1 MAAAPRGRMTRRNRR
16 VSICQFSLSE
26 FMMRAVALLAAL
38 ILTAMPGAAVA
49 EGAVNELAQNM
60 VGGWEISNVDRD
72 RRCPLTF
79 SVEPVPGGFKIDLDA
94 ECATAFPS
102 LGAVV
107 AWTFGPKDVLRLVDA
122 KGRAV
127 LEFTEVENGL
137 LESERGADGL
147 LFLQTQ
153 AAVKV
158 ETRTA
163 EQMVG
168 DWNLLREADKP
179 LCRLTLSI
187 ADGGE
192 GAYRVL
198 IKPGC
203 DKAIAAFNPST
214 WRLDRDQLILTGRAG
229 SWRFSESDATV
240 WERVPL
246 SVDPMLLVR
255 Q

>member
-1 MAAAPRGRMTRRNRR
+1 
-16 VSICQFSLSE
+16 
-26 FMMRAVALLAAL
+26 MMRSVALLMAL
-38 ILTAMPGAAVA
+38 ILTAMPGVAVA
-49 EGAVNELAQNM
+49 EGAVSDLAQNM
-60 VGGWEISNVDRD
+60 VGGWEISDVDRE
-72 RRCPLTF
+72 RRCPLSFT
-79 SVEPVPGGFKIDLDA
+79 VEPAPGGFKIDMDA
-94 ECATAFPS
+94 RCATAIPS

-107 AWTFGPKDVLRLVDA
+107 AWMFGPKDVLRLVDA

-137 LESERGADGL
+137 FESERGAEGL

-179 LCRLTLSI
+179 LCRLTLSNATGG
-187 ADGGE
+187 AD
-192 GAYRVL
+192 AYRVV

-214 WRLDRDQLILTGRAG
+214 WRLDRDQLILIGRG
-229 SWRFSESDATV
+229 GNWRFSESDATV

-246 SVDPMLLVR
+246 STDPLLLVR

>member
-1 MAAAPRGRMTRRNRR
+1 
-16 VSICQFSLSE
+16 
-26 FMMRAVALLAAL
+26 MRPVALLAAL
-38 ILTAMPGAAVA
+38 VLTTLPGVVVA
-49 EGAVNELAQNM
+49 EGTVSDLAQNM

-72 RRCPLTF
+72 RRCPLSF
-79 SVEPVPGGFKIDLDA
+79 SVERAAGGFKVDLDA
-94 ECATAFPS
+94 ECATAYPA
-102 LGAVV
+102 LGVVV
-107 AWTFGPKDVLRLVDA
+107 AWAFGPKDVLRLIDA

-137 LESERGADGL
+137 FESERGADGL

-158 ETRTA
+158 ETRTV
-163 EQMVG
+163 EQLVG

-179 LCRLTLSI
+179 LCRLTLSK
-187 ADGGE
+187 AAGGE
-192 GAYRVL
+192 SVYRVL

-203 DKAIAAFNPST
+203 DKTIAAFNPST
-214 WRLDRDQLILTGRAG
+214 WQLDRDQLVLIGRGG

-246 SVDPMLLVR
+246 TTDPMLLVR